1 MDTALA
7 IIEQSILPVGFAAEL
22 EPASD
27 FARASKAKA
36 GRSCGYYGARRGWAD
51 ECQRERGSQASTAVR
66 LMFKREFLKRI
77 WLTSSLDYRRR

>member
-51 ECQRERGSQASTAVR
+51 
-66 LMFKREFLKRI
+66 
-77 WLTSSLDYRRR
+77 